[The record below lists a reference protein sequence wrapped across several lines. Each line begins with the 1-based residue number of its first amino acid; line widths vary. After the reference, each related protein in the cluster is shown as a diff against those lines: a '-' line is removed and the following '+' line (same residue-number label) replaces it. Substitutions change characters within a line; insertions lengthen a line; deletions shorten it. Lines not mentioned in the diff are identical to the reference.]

1 LFISIRASRVE
12 IESFQFRSP
21 DHFRSTSTKTRDKD
35 LDAMSDSV
43 IPHAPTVENHR
54 EPIGIG
60 ADAPR
65 LSWTT
70 SAPAGWAQSAYEL
83 EITRGDR
90 VAKHGPISDDESR
103 YRPWPEAPLAPRESA
118 SVRVRVHD
126 DDGVS
131 EWSEPVVVERGL
143 SAGDWVA
150 VPVGGDPGE
159 PGTERRPWLVRRGFS
174 LRGPIAS
181 ARLHVTAHGLAEAE
195 INGQRVGDDVLS
207 PGWSAYSQR
216 LRYRTH
222 DVTDLLVEGDNAIGA
237 WLADGWYRGRIGFRG
252 GARDR
257 YGTDQSLLAQ
267 LEVTYSDGGRETIA
281 TGPGWAAAPSPILSS
296 SIYDGET
303 FDARQVPKGWSE
315 AGFDDSD
322 WVAAH
327 VFDRDPATLVAP
339 DGPPVRRTRVVRPA
353 RGERRAPDRL
363 LLDFGQN
370 LVGRLAITV
379 EGAAGQEVVLRHA
392 EVLQDGELYTRPL
405 RQAAQT
411 DRYVLAGRGTEQWE
425 PRFTFHGFRY
435 AEVTAPPAVLDVLE
449 LEARVLHS
457 DLRRTGWFACS
468 DPDLN
473 ALHDNVLWSMRG
485 NFVDLPT
492 DCPQRDERLGWTGD
506 IQVFARTAGFL
517 HDVTGMLSSW
527 LRDLA
532 IEQNDEGA
540 VPVFVPT
547 LDNAGS
553 WDMNDPIA
561 AWGDAG
567 VLTPWDLYV
576 ASGDRLLLERQWD
589 SAKAWVDLLDRRSG
603 EDRLWT
609 GDHQLGDW
617 LDPAAPPDDPA
628 AATTDR
634 ELVASAYFAHS
645 ARRLA
650 DIAEVLGRAA
660 DAEHY
665 GALASEVRAAIR
677 ERWTD
682 GEGALT
688 EESQC
693 GYALLLAF
701 DVLEDPGARSRAG
714 ERLRDLVV
722 KADHRI
728 STGFVGT
735 PLVSEALS
743 STGGL
748 DVAYRQLQER
758 GCPSWLYPVTM
769 GATTIWER
777 WDSMLPDGTVNPGE
791 MTSFNHYA
799 LGAVAHWMHS
809 TVAGLAP
816 ATPGWRRIHF
826 APCPGGGLTWAR
838 GAYDGPYGR
847 VAIDWSIEG
856 DTLAVRTTV
865 PANCTA
871 TLDLPDGTIRELRS
885 GEAVHTCLIR
895 RDSV

>member
-1 LFISIRASRVE
+1 MI
-12 IESFQFRSP
+12 
-21 DHFRSTSTKTRDKD
+21 
-35 LDAMSDSV
+35 DSV
-43 IPHAPTVENHR
+43 IPHAPTIENHR

-70 SAPAGWAQSAYEL
+70 SAPAGWAQRAYEL

-90 VAKHGPISDDESR
+90 VAKHGPFSDDESR
-103 YRPWPEAPLAPRESA
+103 YRPWPESPLAPRESA
-118 SVRVRVHD
+118 SVRVRVHG
-126 DDGVS
+126 DGVS
-131 EWSEPVVVERGL
+131 EWSEPAVVERGL
-143 SAGDWVA
+143 TAADWVA

-181 ARLHVTAHGLAEAE
+181 ARLYVTAHGLAEAE
-195 INGQRVGDDVLS
+195 INGRRVGDDVLS
-207 PGWSAYSQR
+207 PGWSTYSQR

-257 YGTDQSLLAQ
+257 YGTDQSLIAQ
-267 LEVTYSDGGRETIA
+267 LELTYFDGGREIIA
-281 TGPGWAAAPSPILSS
+281 TGPGWVAAPSPILSS

-303 FDARQVPKGWSE
+303 FDARQVPHGWSE
-315 AGFDDSD
+315 AGFDDSG
-322 WVAAH
+322 WNPVH

-363 LLDFGQN
+363 LVDFGQN
-370 LVGRLAITV
+370 LVGRLAIAV
-379 EGAAGQEVVLRHA
+379 RGEAGQEVVIRHA
-392 EVLQDGELYTRPL
+392 EVLQDGEICTRPL

-411 DRYVLAGRGTEQWE
+411 DRYVLAGRGTEEWE

-473 ALHDNVLWSMRG
+473 TLHDNVLWSMRG

-532 IEQNDEGA
+532 IEQNDDGA

-547 LDNAGS
+547 LDDAGS
-553 WDMNDPIA
+553 WDMSDPIA

-589 SAKAWVDLLDRRSG
+589 SAKAWVDLLDRRCG
-603 EDRLWT
+603 DDRLWT

-650 DIAEVLGRAA
+650 GIAEVLGRAD

-677 ERWTD
+677 DRWTD

-688 EESQC
+688 EQSQC

-701 DVLEDPGARSRAG
+701 GILEDPATRSRAG

-722 KADHRI
+722 RADHRI

-769 GATTIWER
+769 GATTTWER

-799 LGAVAHWMHS
+799 LGAVAHWMHN
-809 TVAGLAP
+809 TIAGLAP
-816 ATPGWRRIHF
+816 AVPGWRRIRF
-826 APCPGGGLTWAR
+826 APRPGGGLTWAR

-847 VAIDWSIEG
+847 VAIDWSIED
-856 DTLAVRTTV
+856 DTLAVRTAV

-871 TLDLPDGTIRELRS
+871 VLHLPDGTTRELRS
-885 GEAVHTCLIR
+885 GGAVHTCPMS
-895 RDSV
+895 RDRPA

>member
-1 LFISIRASRVE
+1 M
-12 IESFQFRSP
+12 
-21 DHFRSTSTKTRDKD
+21 T
-35 LDAMSDSV
+35 DSV
-43 IPHAPTVENHR
+43 IPHAPTIENHR

-60 ADAPR
+60 TGSPR

-70 SAPAGWAQSAYEL
+70 SASAGWVQSSYEL

-90 VAKHGPISDDESR
+90 VTRHGPVGDDDSR
-103 YRPWPEAPLAPRESA
+103 YRPWPEPPLAPRESA
-118 SVRVRVHD
+118 RVRVRVHGA
-126 DDGVS
+126 DGVS
-131 EWSEPVVVERGL
+131 GWSEPTVVERGL
-143 SAGDWVA
+143 TAADWIA

-159 PGTERRPWLVRRGFS
+159 PGTERRPRLVRHGFS

-181 ARLHVTAHGLAEAE
+181 VRLHVSAHGLAEAE

-207 PGWSAYSQR
+207 PGWSAYSER

-257 YGTDQSLLAQ
+257 YGTDQSLIAQ
-267 LEVTYSDGGRETIA
+267 LEVTHVDGSRDTIA
-281 TGPGWAAAPSPILSS
+281 SGPGWVTAPSPVLSS
-296 SIYDGET
+296 SIYDGECY
-303 FDARQVPKGWSE
+303 DAREFPQGWSE
-315 AGFDDSD
+315 PGFDESR
-322 WVAAH
+322 WEPAH

-353 RGERRAPDRL
+353 RTERRAPDRL
-363 LLDFGQN
+363 LVDLGQN
-370 LVGRLAITV
+370 LVGRLAIRV
-379 EGAAGQEVVLRHA
+379 RGEAGQEIVLRHA
-392 EVLQDGELYTRPL
+392 EVLQDGEICTRPL
-405 RQAAQT
+405 RQAEQT
-411 DRYVLAGRGTEQWE
+411 DRYVLAGSGIEEWE

-435 AEVTAPPAVLDVLE
+435 AEVTAQPAVLDALE

-468 DPDLN
+468 DADLN

-506 IQVFARTAGFL
+506 IQVFARTASFL

-532 IEQNDEGA
+532 IEQSDDGA

-547 LDNAGS
+547 LDNAGA
-553 WDMNDPIA
+553 WDMNEPIA

-589 SAKAWVDLLDRRSG
+589 SAKAWVDLLDRRAG
-603 EDRLWT
+603 DDRLWT

-645 ARRLA
+645 ARRLS
-650 DIAEVLGRAA
+650 DIAEVLGREA
-660 DAEHY
+660 DARHY
-665 GALASEVRAAIR
+665 GALASEVRAAVR
-677 ERWTD
+677 DRWTD
-682 GEGALT
+682 GEGTLT

-693 GYALLLAF
+693 GYALLLVF
-701 DVLEDPGARSRAG
+701 DILEEPEARARAG
-714 ERLRDLVV
+714 ERLRDLVA
-722 KADHRI
+722 KADYRI

-748 DVAYRQLQER
+748 DVAYRQLRER

-777 WDSMLPDGTVNPGE
+777 WDSVLPDGTVNPGE

-799 LGAVAHWMHS
+799 LGAVAHWMHH
-809 TVAGLAP
+809 TIAGLAP
-816 ATPGWRRIHF
+816 ATPGWRRIQF
-826 APCPGGGLTWAR
+826 APRPGGGLTWAR
-838 GAYDGPYGR
+838 GAYDGPYGH
-847 VAIDWSIEG
+847 VAIDWSIE
-856 DTLAVRTTV
+856 DNTLTVRTAV

-871 TLDLPDGTIRELRS
+871 TLTLPDGTTHELRS
-885 GEAVHTCLIR
+885 GRAVHTCPI
-895 RDSV
+895 DPV

>member
-1 LFISIRASRVE
+1 M
-12 IESFQFRSP
+12 
-21 DHFRSTSTKTRDKD
+21 T
-35 LDAMSDSV
+35 DSA
-43 IPHAPTVENHR
+43 IPHAPTAENHR
-54 EPIGIG
+54 EPLGIG
-60 ADAPR
+60 AASPR

-70 SAPAGWAQSAYEL
+70 SAPDGWIQRAYEL
-83 EITRGDR
+83 EIARGDR
-90 VAKHGPISDDESR
+90 VTVHGPVGDDDSR
-103 YRPWPEAPLAPRESA
+103 YRPWPESPLAPGEAA
-118 SVRVRVHD
+118 SVRVRVHGA
-126 DDGVS
+126 DGVS
-131 EWSEPVVVERGL
+131 EWSEPTVVERGL
-143 SAGDWVA
+143 TAEDWVA
-150 VPVGGDPGE
+150 LPVGGDPGE
-159 PGTERRPWLVRRGFS
+159 PGTERRPSLVRRGFA

-181 ARLHVTAHGLAEAE
+181 ARLRVSAHGLAEVE
-195 INGQRVGDDVLS
+195 INGRRVGEDVLS
-207 PGWSAYSQR
+207 PGWSVYSRR

-222 DVTDLLVEGDNAIGA
+222 DVTDLLGEGANAIGA
-237 WLADGWYRGRIGFRG
+237 WLADGWYRGRIGFHG

-257 YGTDQSLLAQ
+257 YGTDQSLIAQ
-267 LEVTYSDGGRETIA
+267 LEVRYADGGRETIA
-281 TGPGWAAAPSPILSS
+281 TGPDWRAADSPILTS

-303 FDARQVPKGWSE
+303 FDAREVPHGWSE
-315 AGFDDSD
+315 PGFDDTGWSP
-322 WVAAH
+322 AH
-327 VFDRDPATLVAP
+327 VFERDPATLVAP
-339 DGPPVRRTRVVRPA
+339 DGPPVRRARSVRPA
-353 RGERRAPDRL
+353 RTERRAPDRL
-363 LLDFGQN
+363 LVDLGQN
-370 LVGRLAITV
+370 LVGRMALRTR
-379 EGAAGQEVVLRHA
+379 GLRGQEVVLRHA
-392 EVLQDGELYTRPL
+392 EVLQDGELCTRPL

-411 DRYVLAGRGTEQWE
+411 DRYVLAGSGEEEWE
-425 PRFTFHGFRY
+425 PKFTFHGFRY
-435 AEVTAPPAVLDVLE
+435 VEVTAPPAVLDHLE

-457 DLRRTGWFACS
+457 DLRRTGWFSCS
-468 DPDLN
+468 DADLN
-473 ALHDNVLWSMRG
+473 ALHDNVVWSMRG

-506 IQVFARTAGFL
+506 IQVFARTASFL

-532 IEQNDEGA
+532 IEQNDEGS

-547 LDNAGS
+547 LRDAGS

-576 ASGDRLLLERQWD
+576 ASGDTELLRRQWD
-589 SAKAWVDLLDRRSG
+589 SAKAWVDLLARRSG
-603 EDRLWT
+603 ADRLWT
-609 GDHQLGDW
+609 GDTQLGDW

-628 AATTDR
+628 RATTDR
-634 ELVASAYFAHS
+634 DLVASAHFAHS

-650 DIAEVLGRAA
+650 DIATAIGRDA

-665 GALASEVRAAIR
+665 GALAAEVRAAIR
-677 ERWTD
+677 DRWTD
-682 GEGALT
+682 GEGLLA

-701 DVLEDPGARSRAG
+701 EILEDPASRERGG

-722 KADHRI
+722 EADYRI

-735 PLVSEALS
+735 PLVSQALS

-748 DVAYRQLQER
+748 DVAYRQLRER

-799 LGAVAHWMHS
+799 LGAVANWMHS
-809 TVAGLAP
+809 TIAGLTP

-826 APCPGGGLTWAR
+826 APRPGGGLTWAR
-838 GAYDGPYGR
+838 GAYDGPYGQ
-847 VAIDWSIEG
+847 VAIDWSIDDG
-856 DTLAVRTTV
+856 TLTVRTEV

-871 TLDLPDGTIRELRS
+871 RLDLPDGTSHDLTS
-885 GEAVHTCLIR
+885 GRATHTCTI
-895 RDSV
+895 